1 MTTPIFL
8 RAAKI
13 SLSVIFSS
21 LLFLNAYAAEVP
33 SFFTVDSIM
42 QEGIEDRNFAEAI
55 YKSISEQIEKNLYI
69 LDDSWNT
76 KDMLINYGKETPK
89 NQRAVINAQKKG
101 IESIAGIKLLKNSH
115 AIRLSSNNIHD
126 LTPLKRKQV

>member
-1 MTTPIFL
+1 MKTKVIKDPHRWKKRIRSVL
-8 RAAKI
+8 CI
-13 SLSVIFSS
+13 SILLSS

-55 YKSISEQIEKNLYI
+55 YKSISEQIEKDNYI
-69 LDDSWNT
+69 LDESWNT
-76 KDMLINYGKETPK
+76 KEILINYGKETPT

-101 IESIAGIKLLKNSH
+101 IVNINGIKL
-115 AIRLSSNNIHD
+115 
-126 LTPLKRKQV
+126 